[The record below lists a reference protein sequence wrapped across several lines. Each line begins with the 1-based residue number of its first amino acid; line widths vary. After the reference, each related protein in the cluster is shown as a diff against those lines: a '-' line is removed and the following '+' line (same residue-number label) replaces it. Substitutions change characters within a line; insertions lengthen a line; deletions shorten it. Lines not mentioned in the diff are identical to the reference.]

1 VIVATCESQQDV
13 VLGVIRELGL
23 ELQVIFNKGA
33 LMVLPSGVDKA
44 TGLAAALD
52 NLRLSPHNCVGIGD
66 AENDHAFLSLCG
78 CSVVVANALPALK
91 ATATLVTDGARGAG
105 VRELV
110 DRLLATDLDELD
122 DRLSKPPAADPRA
135 VGAVIEAQDAA
146 AVTLVVST
154 RTTKTASNWLGCSM
168 TERTWWETV
177 ESKGGELLD
186 RLKQLIAE
194 GNVRRVVVKQEGR
207 VVAEFPLSVGV
218 VGTVLAPI
226 AAAIGALVALL
237 AQCTIE
243 VERTEGRGE

>member
-1 VIVATCESQQDV
+1 VRYIALACDYDGTIAADGVVDQSTLEALQQLRESGRRLILVTGRELADLLRAFPQVDVFDRVVVENGAVVYCPETRTEWALGPAPPPEFVSTLRGRDVTPLSIGRVIVATGESQQDV
-13 VLGVIRELGL
+13 VLDVIRELGL

-78 CSVVVANALPALK
+78 CSVVVANALPPLK

-122 DRLSKPPAADPRA
+122 DRLSSR
-135 VGAVIEAQDAA
+135 
-146 AVTLVVST
+146 
-154 RTTKTASNWLGCSM
+154 
-168 TERTWWETV
+168 
-177 ESKGGELLD
+177 
-186 RLKQLIAE
+186 
-194 GNVRRVVVKQEGR
+194 
-207 VVAEFPLSVGV
+207 
-218 VGTVLAPI
+218 
-226 AAAIGALVALL
+226 
-237 AQCTIE
+237 
-243 VERTEGRGE
+243 